1 VTTSSLPPTYSTT
14 LDSSSF
20 SSLQTIQIS
29 ALTTADI
36 TMLTGSGGFGGTGS
50 YTYSIP
56 SNGSGTTISSATI
69 VGGGGT
75 GATYQNVWVGTEE
88 FKDGFPAWD
97 RIQKMCKTYP
107 GLEIAFE
114 KFKTTYYLVK
124 DDYDHPKEK

>member
-1 VTTSSLPPTYSTT
+1 
-14 LDSSSF
+14 
-20 SSLQTIQIS
+20 
-29 ALTTADI
+29 
-36 TMLTGSGGFGGTGS
+36 MLTGSGGFGGTGS

-69 VGGGGT
+69 VGVGGGGT

>member
-1 VTTSSLPPTYSTT
+1 MTTSSLPPTYSTT

-36 TMLTGSGGFGGTGS
+36 TMLTGSGGFSGGTGS

-56 SNGSGTTISSATI
+56 SNVSGTTISSVTI
-69 VGGGGT
+69 GSGI
-75 GATYQNVWVGTEE
+75 GATYQNVWVGSEE

-124 DDYDHPKEK
+124 DDYDHPKEKK